1 MPIFL
6 CVTKDLS
13 NRLIDMVLHRGEA
26 SHHSKLYQM
35 WWSWYH
41 HPPPR
46 KIDHD
51 DPAKKNFSFF
61 YLNFLFFALILCN

>member
-26 SHHSKLYQM
+26 SHHSKLKCGGAGTTTLLQEKLTM
-35 WWSWYH
+35 MTLQ
-41 HPPPR
+41 R
-46 KIDHD
+46 KIF
-51 DPAKKNFSFF
+51 PFFISTFCFS
-61 YLNFLFFALILCN
+61 L